1 MSPSAPSPA
10 TIAGKERFTPAQ
22 REPAKA
28 AADAPAS
35 AEPKTD
41 SEAASPDPAYQ
52 GRRVIRVP
60 VSARSRS
67 PAPSAVPVHP
77 ASIVE
82 RRKSPGSVIHP
93 SPSPRFN
100 PRPVTVAVGRPT
112 RLDRGGYPNRAVHG
126 RVLPDAIGVEI
137 LITDYPRRNIA
148 RGHRIGQSFVAH
160 LRPVVETIASRR
172 RLGYVL
178 QRIAATEAHL
188 LTGVDP
194 HRTSLA
200 SGFAVSTPDGDPRL
214 ILSRID
220 VETIDTGLHHGEGEV
235 RRINFVNLAPL
246 QVADRDFQHTLV
258 KFELDRI
265 VADVAE
271 RQAGLGIH
279 AEETITRIQL
289 CSRVLVRPN
298 PIGRRKWPIRA
309 GRNPIVHA
317 AGLHGNFA
325 GHILH
330 ARHSSRRILHL
341 LSGSIVRSRR
351 VVVVRSVV
359 LHRRIG
365 RWRSVLLVL
374 VLRQNCSR

>member
-1 MSPSAPSPA
+1 VRPGKIVVAVVVGDVVNIRNVRIGDVDIAQIGVAYVSAAISPSATMSPSAPSPA

-172 RLGYVL
+172 RSAMCCKELL
-178 QRIAATEAHL
+178 PLKRI
-188 LTGVDP
+188 
-194 HRTSLA
+194 
-200 SGFAVSTPDGDPRL
+200 
-214 ILSRID
+214 
-220 VETIDTGLHHGEGEV
+220 
-235 RRINFVNLAPL
+235 
-246 QVADRDFQHTLV
+246 
-258 KFELDRI
+258 
-265 VADVAE
+265 
-271 RQAGLGIH
+271 
-279 AEETITRIQL
+279 
-289 CSRVLVRPN
+289 C
-298 PIGRRKWPIRA
+298 
-309 GRNPIVHA
+309 
-317 AGLHGNFA
+317 
-325 GHILH
+325 
-330 ARHSSRRILHL
+330 
-341 LSGSIVRSRR
+341 
-351 VVVVRSVV
+351 
-359 LHRRIG
+359 
-365 RWRSVLLVL
+365 
-374 VLRQNCSR
+374 

>member
-1 MSPSAPSPA
+1 M
-10 TIAGKERFTPAQ
+10 
-22 REPAKA
+22 
-28 AADAPAS
+28 
-35 AEPKTD
+35 
-41 SEAASPDPAYQ
+41 
-52 GRRVIRVP
+52 
-60 VSARSRS
+60 
-67 PAPSAVPVHP
+67 
-77 ASIVE
+77 
-82 RRKSPGSVIHP
+82 
-93 SPSPRFN
+93 
-100 PRPVTVAVGRPT
+100 
-112 RLDRGGYPNRAVHG
+112 
-126 RVLPDAIGVEI
+126 
-137 LITDYPRRNIA
+137 
-148 RGHRIGQSFVAH
+148 
-160 LRPVVETIASRR
+160 
-172 RLGYVL
+172 L
-178 QRIAATEAHL
+178 QRISSTESNL

-194 HRTSLA
+194 HRRPFARRLTVATS
-200 SGFAVSTPDGDPRL
+200 DGNPSL

-298 PIGRRKWPIRA
+298 PISRRKWPIRA

-330 ARHSSRRILHL
+330 ARYASRRILHL
-341 LSGSIVRSRR
+341 LSGSIVRSRS

-359 LHRRIG
+359 LHR
-365 RWRSVLLVL
+365 LV
-374 VLRQNCSR
+374 RR